1 MKKRLLAR
9 YLDWRGTWENYP
21 FDDVVLG
28 IFAAFV
34 VILFWG
40 YLMMGLDTPL
50 PPLESVARVE
60 VTSAEHEVS
69 QTYEDEFGI
78 IKCYAHLNFNTQYK
92 LWFPEDE
99 ERPLTIIVTP
109 KIGEEFTVHLGEKTI
124 SFDGKTFPLKQGEDG
139 ESLDIL
145 TRKLL
150 LE

>member
-78 IKCYAHLNFNTQYK
+78 IKCYGLMKFNTSYK
-92 LWFPEDE
+92 LWFPDE
-99 ERPLTIIVTP
+99 EGRPLTVVVTNGN
-109 KIGEEFTVHLGEKTI
+109 GEEFSLQIGEKTI
-124 SFDGKTFPLKQGEDG
+124 SFEGKTFPLKQGEDG